1 MTTSAMISLL
11 LVLTASCFVVDGF
24 TVNYRRHQR
33 KSRADAHIENF
44 DRRSSL
50 AFIASSLSVTALSSP
65 ALAEPQELRALGT
78 TAPPPE
84 GETPFSTLPSGVRT
98 KDFKDGS
105 GETVSVGSTVSIQ
118 CSGRLLNLN
127 GVAFYNTKN
136 NNVDGFGPTPLTFKM
151 GSGVALPGLEEG
163 IVGMKK
169 GSIRRIIVP
178 SELGYSSFPGLEP
191 KPTNTID
198 QKALDSVVMN
208 PRRDAT
214 LLFDVKL
221 EKLK

>member
-1 MTTSAMISLL
+1 
-11 LVLTASCFVVDGF
+11 
-24 TVNYRRHQR
+24 
-33 KSRADAHIENF
+33 
-44 DRRSSL
+44 
-50 AFIASSLSVTALSSP
+50 
-65 ALAEPQELRALGT
+65 
-78 TAPPPE
+78 
-84 GETPFSTLPSGVRT
+84 
-98 KDFKDGS
+98 
-105 GETVSVGSTVSIQ
+105 
-118 CSGRLLNLN
+118 
-127 GVAFYNTKN
+127 
-136 NNVDGFGPTPLTFKM
+136 M